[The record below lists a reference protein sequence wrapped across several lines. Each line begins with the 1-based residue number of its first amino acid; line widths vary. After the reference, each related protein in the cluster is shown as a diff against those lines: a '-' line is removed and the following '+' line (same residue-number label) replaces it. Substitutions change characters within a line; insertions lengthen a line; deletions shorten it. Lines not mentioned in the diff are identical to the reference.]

1 MSKNLGND
9 VLHKDIGPKIMK
21 LENWWRAVVIL
32 DAILN
37 YEVCPPVL
45 QWYSLVSENTPPKD
59 SKTLKISRMSFNSS

>member
-9 VLHKDIGPKIMK
+9 VLHEYIGQKMPK
-21 LENWWRAVVIL
+21 LENWWRAAAIL

-37 YEVCPPVL
+37 YEVCPPVF

-59 SKTLKISRMSFNSS
+59 